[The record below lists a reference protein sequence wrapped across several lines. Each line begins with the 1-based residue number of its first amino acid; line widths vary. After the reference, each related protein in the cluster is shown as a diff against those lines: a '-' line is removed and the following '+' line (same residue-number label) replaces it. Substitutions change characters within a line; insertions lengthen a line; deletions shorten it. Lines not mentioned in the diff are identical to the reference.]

1 MGRKPV
7 LKTDIFHVHTY
18 RCGHAEAVPDEAYI
32 QRAIELGATGI
43 WFTDHAPF
51 PCDLFRGRMMYAD
64 LPEYV
69 ATLTELKKRYERQID
84 VHIGL
89 EIEYFPA
96 FRTYYEELAANKS
109 IEMLLLGQHMAE
121 DSGGGYTFSWNEER
135 LKKGEYIALGDAIV
149 EGIKTGFF
157 DAVAHPD
164 RIFRRRKRW
173 GSRMEAVAK
182 DIIEAARQGGIPLEI
197 NISSM
202 RHKHLFWHQFWELVP
217 HKAEGIVGFDAHQVP
232 ELDAYRSIMME

>member
-32 QRAIELGATGI
+32 QRAIEIGATGI

-96 FRTYYEELAANKS
+96 FRTYYE
-109 IEMLLLGQHMAE
+109 
-121 DSGGGYTFSWNEER
+121 
-135 LKKGEYIALGDAIV
+135 
-149 EGIKTGFF
+149 
-157 DAVAHPD
+157 
-164 RIFRRRKRW
+164 
-173 GSRMEAVAK
+173 
-182 DIIEAARQGGIPLEI
+182 
-197 NISSM
+197 
-202 RHKHLFWHQFWELVP
+202 
-217 HKAEGIVGFDAHQVP
+217 
-232 ELDAYRSIMME
+232 